1 MTPVGPTIEIHE
13 LHKRF
18 GRHEAV
24 CGLNLSVPQGSAF
37 ALVGPNGAG
46 KTTTIRVL
54 MNLLAPQRGSATVLG
69 VDSRRLSS
77 RELGCIGYVSEN
89 QQLPVR
95 LTVGQYL
102 DYLRPF
108 YGRWDRALEAQLL
121 GQLQLPLERTI
132 GALSHG
138 MRIKLAL
145 ACALPFRPQLLV
157 LDEPFSG
164 LDALVR
170 EEFMRELVSQA
181 GEMTI
186 LVSSHELPEIEG
198 LATHV
203 AFIEQGRVLFQEEM
217 EALLAR
223 TRAVRLTLAGD
234 ATVPPRPPAN
244 WIEVQATGSVLSFID
259 TAFVA
264 ESLPHSVAQVLGGVC
279 HIEVQPV
286 GLRTIFTALTRARRQ
301 GSAT

>member
-1 MTPVGPTIEIHE
+1 MIEIRN

-24 CGLNLSVPQGSAF
+24 RGLSLSVPPGSAF

-54 MNLLAPQRGSATVLG
+54 MNILAPEQGCATVLD
-69 VDSRRLSS
+69 VDSRRLSP
-77 RELGCIGYVSEN
+77 RELGRIGYVSES
-89 QQLPVR
+89 QQFPGR

-108 YGRWDRALEAQLL
+108 YERWDRSLEGQLID
-121 GQLQLPLERTI
+121 QLQLPLERPI

-138 MRIKLAL
+138 MRVKLAL
-145 ACALPFRPQLLV
+145 ACALSFRPQLLM

-170 EEFMRELVSQA
+170 EEFMRELASQA

-198 LATHV
+198 LATHI
-203 AFIEQGRVLFQEEM
+203 AFIEKGRVLFQEEM
-217 EALLAR
+217 EALHAR
-223 TRAVRLTLAGD
+223 TRAVRVTLTGD
-234 ATVPPRPPAN
+234 AMVPPRAPTN
-244 WIEVQATGSVLSFID
+244 WIELHAAGSVLSFID
-259 TAFVA
+259 IAFVA
-264 ESLPHSVAQVLGGVC
+264 ESLPQSIAEVLRAVH
-279 HIEVQPV
+279 HIDVQPV
-286 GLRTIFTALTRARRQ
+286 GLRSIFTALARARRQ
-301 GSAT
+301 GSPT

>member
-1 MTPVGPTIEIHE
+1 MIEIRN

-24 CGLNLSVPQGSAF
+24 SGLDLSVPPGSAF

-54 MNLLAPQRGSATVLG
+54 MNILAPEQGCATVLG
-69 VDSRRLSS
+69 VDSRRLSPC
-77 RELGCIGYVSEN
+77 ELGRIGYVSES
-89 QQLPVR
+89 QQFPGR

-108 YGRWDRALEAQLL
+108 YDRWDRSLEGQLID
-121 GQLQLPLERTI
+121 QLQLPLERPI

-138 MRIKLAL
+138 MRAKLAL

-170 EEFMRELVSQA
+170 EEFLRELASQA

-198 LATHV
+198 LATHI
-203 AFIEQGRVLFQEEM
+203 AFIEKGRVLFQEEM
-217 EALLAR
+217 EALQAR
-223 TRAVRLTLAGD
+223 TRAVRVTLTGD
-234 ATVPPRPPAN
+234 ATVPPRPPTN
-244 WIEVQATGSVLSFID
+244 WIELHAAGSVLSFID
-259 TAFVA
+259 IAFVA
-264 ESLPHSVAQVLGGVC
+264 ESLPQSIAEVLRAVR
-279 HIEVQPV
+279 HIDVQPV
-286 GLRTIFTALTRARRQ
+286 GLRSIFTALTRARRQ
-301 GSAT
+301 GSPT

>member
-1 MTPVGPTIEIHE
+1 MIEIRN

-18 GRHEAV
+18 GRDEAV
-24 CGLNLSVPQGSAF
+24 SGINLSVPPGSAF

-54 MNLLAPQRGSATVLG
+54 MNILAPEQGCATVLG
-69 VDSRRLSS
+69 VDSRRLSPC
-77 RELGCIGYVSEN
+77 ELGRIGYVSES
-89 QQLPVR
+89 QQFPGR

-108 YGRWDRALEAQLL
+108 YDRWDRSLEGQLID
-121 GQLQLPLERTI
+121 QLQLPLERKI

-138 MRIKLAL
+138 MRVKLAL

-198 LATHV
+198 LATHI
-203 AFIEQGRVLFQEEM
+203 AFIEKGRVLFQEEM
-217 EALLAR
+217 EALQAR
-223 TRAVRLTLAGD
+223 TRAVRVTLTGD
-234 ATVPPRPPAN
+234 AIVPPRPPTN
-244 WIEVQATGSVLSFID
+244 WIELHAAGSVLSFID
-259 TAFVA
+259 IAFVA
-264 ESLPHSVAQVLGGVC
+264 ESLPQSIAAVLRAVR
-279 HIEVQPV
+279 HIDVQPV
-286 GLRTIFTALTRARRQ
+286 GLRSIFTALARARRQ
-301 GSAT
+301 GNPT